1 MESKG
6 GALSPVRNQKSGN
19 VKRVAPQRR
28 RNQIPDEILHNDALN
43 SAMSLVSCTHLN
55 QISNRNI

>member
-6 GALSPVRNQKSGN
+6 GDVSPVRNQKSGN

-43 SAMSLVSCTHLN
+43 SAISLVRYTKPSV
-55 QISNRNI
+55 